1 MVDLWPL
8 IGFFVISLMGGM
20 ITGAV
25 ALMLG
30 GMGSV
35 RVLRNRLEALESR
48 QDDQAEI
55 LTREV
60 KKRASRKGVEARQ
73 TVAEAEAEA
82 QQVLRL
88 VEPPLGP
95 GGDPQ
100 GSRRPS
106 VINPSASRR

>member
-48 QDDQAEI
+48 QDDQADI

-60 KKRASRKGVEARQ
+60 KKRASRKGVEARRSVQ
-73 TVAEAEAEA
+73 EAEEEA
-82 QQVLRL
+82 QGVLRL
-88 VEPPLGP
+88 VNHPVDLLG
-95 GGDPQ
+95 DQQRPQ
-100 GSRRPS
+100 RPS
-106 VINPSASRR
+106 VINPSAIRR

>member
-8 IGFFVISLMGGM
+8 IGFFVISLIGGM

-48 QDDQAEI
+48 QDDQADV

-73 TVAEAEAEA
+73 TIAEAEEEA
-82 QQVLRL
+82 QAVLAL
-88 VEPPLGP
+88 VPTQTFPVGHP
-95 GGDPQ
+95 GHVG
-100 GSRRPS
+100 RPS

>member
-48 QDDQAEI
+48 QDDQADI

-60 KKRASRKGVEARQ
+60 KKRASQKGVEARMS
-73 TVAEAEAEA
+73 VKEAEEA
-82 QQVLRL
+82 AQATLA
-88 VEPPLGP
+88 LGNP
-95 GGDPQ
+95 QMSPYSDPRVP
-100 GSRRPS
+100 RRPS
-106 VINPSASRR
+106 VITSIHRS

>member
-20 ITGAV
+20 ITGAI

-35 RVLRNRLEALESR
+35 RVLRNRLETLESR
-48 QDDQAEI
+48 QDDQADI
-55 LTREV
+55 LNREV
-60 KKRASRKGVEARQ
+60 KKRASRKGVEARR
-73 TVAEAEAEA
+73 TAAEAEEEA
-82 QQVLRL
+82 QQVLRM
-88 VEPPLGP
+88 VGDPLRLGD
-95 GGDPQ
+95 DPQ

-106 VINPSASRR
+106 VINPSRR